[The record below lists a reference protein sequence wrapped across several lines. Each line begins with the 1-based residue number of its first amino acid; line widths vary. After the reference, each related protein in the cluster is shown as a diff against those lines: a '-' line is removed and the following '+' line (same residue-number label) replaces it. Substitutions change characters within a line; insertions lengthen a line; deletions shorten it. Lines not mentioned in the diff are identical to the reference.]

1 MDMQAKNVGRCQ
13 WLLPPGGLCPSMASS
28 YRSRLAVATYYIDE
42 NGRDYAIT
50 RIESVKSLY
59 GIEKQSK

>member
-1 MDMQAKNVGRCQ
+1 
-13 WLLPPGGLCPSMASS
+13 MASTRS

-42 NGRDYAIT
+42 NGRDCAMT

-59 GIEKQSK
+59 GLEKQSIAPCM

>member
-1 MDMQAKNVGRCQ
+1 
-13 WLLPPGGLCPSMASS
+13 MASTRR

-42 NGRDYAIT
+42 NGRDCAMT